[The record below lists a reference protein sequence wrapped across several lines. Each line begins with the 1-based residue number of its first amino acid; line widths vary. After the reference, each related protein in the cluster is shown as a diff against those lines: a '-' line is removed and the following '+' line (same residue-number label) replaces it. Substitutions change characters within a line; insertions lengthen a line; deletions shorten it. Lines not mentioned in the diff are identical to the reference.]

1 MTTRHNKIS
10 SILLCL
16 TVTIVLS
23 SCDTFQTGQQL
34 YKSGLDHFKSAD
46 HGDTHDY
53 VGLEKAIADF
63 EKSIEKGFKDRDVF
77 DKLTRSYWL
86 LNNDKQNAERIYT
99 LGLLTF
105 PNDIEFYLG
114 RARCRKELKKHKLS
128 FDDFNQAII
137 LDPSRKYE
145 YISDAYYDRGAMRYI
160 LGDTLNAEKDREI
173 AKSISAH
180 ELRTYKDYCQLWK

>member
-1 MTTRHNKIS
+1 M
-10 SILLCL
+10 ILLF
-16 TVTIVLS
+16 
-23 SCDTFQTGQQL
+23 SCDTLQTGQQL

-46 HGDTHDY
+46 HGDYHDY

-99 LGLLTF
+99 LGLLSF

-114 RARCRKELKKHKLS
+114 RARCRKGLKKHKQA
-128 FDDFNQAII
+128 FEDFNRAIL
-137 LDPSRKYE
+137 LDTTRKYE
-145 YISDAYYDRGAMRYI
+145 YINNAFYERGAMRYI
-160 LGDTLNAEKDREI
+160 LGDTIDADKDREI
-173 AKSISAH
+173 AKSITDH
-180 ELRTYKDYCQLWK
+180 DLRTYQDYCQLWK